1 MSASRSGA
9 PVKDRRPTR
18 RGTASKPAHKVKRF
32 STTDKVVLTLMVVGP
47 LALEAV
53 LIWFPTILSVGL
65 SFTRW
70 NGLGDLS
77 TIESAGWANYDYVFT
92 DYPPFWPAV
101 VHNVIWLVF
110 LGAIATPLGILFA
123 VLLDKR
129 SVFRAST
136 KASSFC
142 RSCSRSLSSASFG
155 S

>member
-110 LGAIATPLGILFA
+110 LGRSPRRSASCSPSCST
-123 VLLDKR
+123 KR